1 MNSLSSS
8 LQPKVTRAFTLT
20 ELLAVVVVMLI
31 VLRFTLPSLDG
42 LLGSDAEGMARPVN
56 RGFESG
62 SFDGLGAWDG
72 CAIGVHASIWR
83 YLVKR

>member
-8 LQPKVTRAFTLT
+8 LQPKGVRARAFTLT

-42 LLGSDAEGMARPVN
+42 LLGSDAEGMRAP
-56 RGFESG
+56 S
-62 SFDGLGAWDG
+62 
-72 CAIGVHASIWR
+72 
-83 YLVKR
+83 